1 MTPLTFQPE
10 IESFL
15 TALRYE
21 KNYSPR
27 TLDAYSRDLGEFT
40 LYLTRGQQDEALKL
54 DEIDHIG
61 IREFLGW
68 LYRKGN
74 GKSSV
79 ARKLATLK
87 SFFRYLHSEG
97 RLAVNPAR
105 LVKSPKLPQKNP
117 RVLSIQQVDSII
129 ELPDTSTPK
138 GLRDRVM
145 LEFLYASGLRVSE
158 LVGLNMQDL
167 SLSQRLVRVSG
178 KGRRERLVP
187 FGNRALSALEAYL
200 PARLQILSRQ
210 PSRKGADALLL
221 NLRGGRL
228 GVRSVQKKLAE
239 YVRLSALAL
248 HVHPHTF
255 RHSFAT
261 HLLNNGAD
269 LRSVQELLGHK
280 SLSSTQ
286 RYTHLTVDEL
296 IRTYRKSHPKAR
308 ERE

>member
-1 MTPLTFQPE
+1 MTPLAFQSE
-10 IESFL
+10 IEAFL

-27 TLDAYSRDLGEFT
+27 TLDAYSRDLFEFT
-40 LYLTRGQQDEALKL
+40 SYLTRGLQDDSLKL
-54 DEIDHIG
+54 EKIDHIG

-87 SFFRYLHSEG
+87 SFFRFLHSEG

-105 LVKSPKLPQKNP
+105 LVKSPKLPQKSP
-117 RVLSIQQVDSII
+117 RTLSIQEVDSILD
-129 ELPDTSTPK
+129 LPDASSAK

-158 LVGLNMQDL
+158 LVGLDMQDL

-178 KGRRERLVP
+178 KGRRQRLVP
-187 FGNRALSALEAYL
+187 FGKRALSALEAYL
-200 PARLQILSRQ
+200 PARLRILSRQ
-210 PSRKGADALLL
+210 GCRKDADALFL

-248 HVHPHTF
+248 NVHPHTF

-280 SLSSTQ
+280 SLSTTQ
-286 RYTHLTVDEL
+286 RYTHLTVNEL